1 MRLAVLTCLA
11 ACTVVAGCGERSSAI
26 SVQVRVTTYDAPSHK
41 AAEHR
46 FTLGCETTSGSLPL
60 AARIC
65 ADIARH
71 PVSMLSPGR
80 ARSVCGGLVFG
91 PVVAVSANRSGHKSS
106 FGGQPGCG
114 WPGGT
119 ALAIYWAAA
128 NRDTRTLA
136 IFEPRL
142 RCDDD
147 PALLAMPSQWDS
159 IAACTHGR
167 WTPRSERLI
176 RLATT
181 APQLAAL
188 QARAL
193 FPHDIGTRR
202 CAFNAGGPTAKK
214 VEGLCGVGLKKVWST
229 PEVTFAEQ
237 WSRSGG
243 RTWRHQWRVRIDG
256 RHPALVSQQGSV
268 PPQMWR

>member
-11 ACTVVAGCGERSSAI
+11 ACAVVAGCGERSSAI

-41 AAEHR
+41 AVEHR
-46 FTLGCETTSGSLPL
+46 FTLRCKPTSGSLPL
-60 AARIC
+60 AARLC
-65 ADIARH
+65 ADIAHH

-80 ARSVCGGLVFG
+80 ARSLCGGLVFG
-91 PVVAVSANRSGHKSS
+91 PVVAVSANRSGHRSS

-119 ALAIYWAAA
+119 ALAIYWAAT
-128 NRDTRTLA
+128 NRDTKLLA
-136 IFEPRL
+136 ALEPRL

-147 PALLAMPSQWDS
+147 PALLAMPPQWNS

-176 RLATT
+176 SLATT
-181 APQLAAL
+181 VPRLAGL
-188 QARAL
+188 QPRAL

-202 CAFNAGGPTAKK
+202 CGFNAGGPTTKR
-214 VEGLCGVGLKKVWST
+214 VQSLCGVGVKNVRDA
-229 PEVTFAEQ
+229 PEVTFTEQ
-237 WSRSGG
+237 WTWNSG

-256 RHPALVSQQGSV
+256 GHPALVSQGGPV